1 MNEYY
6 VIVKLVSGEQVMA
19 TLVNEDE
26 YTVEIKNALLIRLK
40 LVSDGERQYESIAV
54 VPFCQFTDDPN
65 FILDKSIIV
74 YVKELSE
81 ALVGKYQDLVE
92 SEFKISLGA
101 PTDVDDLVSK
111 INKVASKLK
120 QDGVFVDNFED
131 EEDIPPF
138 LVSGTDT
145 IQ

>member
-26 YTVEIKNALLIRLK
+26 YTIEIKNALLIKLRLI
-40 LVSDGERQYESIAV
+40 SEEERQYESIAV

-65 FILDKSIIV
+65 FVLDKSIII

-81 ALVGKYQDLVE
+81 SLVGKYEDLIE
-92 SEFKISLGA
+92 SEFKVNLGA

-111 INKVASKLK
+111 INNMSKKLK
-120 QDGVFVDNFED
+120 EDGVFLDNFE
-131 EEDIPPF
+131 EEEIPPF

-145 IQ
+145 LQ

>member
-1 MNEYY
+1 MSEYY
-6 VIVKLVSGEQVMA
+6 VVVKLVSGEQIMA

-26 YTVEIKNALLIRLK
+26 YTIEIKNALQIKLR
-40 LVSDGERQYESIAV
+40 LVSDGDRQLESISV

-65 FILDKSIIV
+65 FVLDKSIII

-81 ALVGKYQDLVE
+81 NLVPKYEDLIE
-92 SEFKISLGA
+92 AEFQINLGA

-111 INKVASKLK
+111 INKVAEKLK
-120 QDGVFVDNFED
+120 DGGVFVDNFE
-131 EEDIPPF
+131 EEDLPPF
-138 LVSGTDT
+138 LVNGTDT

>member
-6 VIVKLVSGEQVMA
+6 VIIKLVSGEQVMA

-26 YTVEIKNALLIRLK
+26 YTIEIKNALLIKLRL
-40 LVSDGERQYESIAV
+40 VTEENHQFESISV

-65 FILDKSIIV
+65 FILDKSIII

-81 ALVGKYQDLVE
+81 SLVGKYENLIE
-92 SEFKISLGA
+92 SEFKVNVGA
-101 PTDVDDLVSK
+101 PTDVDDLVAK

-120 QDGVFVDNFED
+120 DDGVFIDNFE

-138 LVSGTDT
+138 LVRGTDT

>member
-19 TLVNEDE
+19 TLVNEDD
-26 YTVEIKNALLIRLK
+26 YTIEIKNALNIKNRL
-40 LVSDGERQYESIAV
+40 VVEGDRQYETISV
-54 VPFCQFTDDPN
+54 SPFCQFTDEPN
-65 FILDKSIIV
+65 FVLDKSIII

-81 ALVGKYQDLVE
+81 SLVGKYQDLVE
-92 SEFKISLGA
+92 SEFKINLGA

-111 INKVASKLK
+111 INKVAEKLK
-120 QDGVFVDNFED
+120 DNGVFVDNFE

-138 LVSGTDT
+138 LVNGTDT

>member
-1 MNEYY
+1 MSEYY

-19 TLVNEDE
+19 TLVSEDE
-26 YTVEIKNALLIRLK
+26 YTIEIKHALLIKLRLI
-40 LVSDGERQYESIAV
+40 SEDERQYESISV

-65 FILDKSIIV
+65 FVLDKSIII
-74 YVKELSE
+74 YVKELAESL
-81 ALVGKYQDLVE
+81 ASKYENLIE
-92 SEFKISLGA
+92 SEFKVNVDA

-120 QDGVFVDNFED
+120 QDGIFVDNFE

-138 LVSGTDT
+138 LISGTDT

>member
-6 VIVKLVSGEQVMA
+6 VVIKLVSGEQVMA

-26 YTVEIKNALLIRLK
+26 YTIEIKNALQIK
-40 LVSDGERQYESIAV
+40 LRVVSDEHRQFESISV

-65 FILDKSIIV
+65 FVLDKSIII

-81 ALVGKYQDLVE
+81 SLVSKYEDLIE
-92 SEFKISLGA
+92 SEFKVNVGA

-120 QDGVFVDNFED
+120 EDGVFVDNFEED
-131 EEDIPPF
+131 DIPPF

>member
-1 MNEYY
+1 MSEYY
-6 VIVKLVSGEQVMA
+6 VVVKLVSGEQVMA

-26 YTVEIKNALLIRLK
+26 YTIEIKNALTIKLRL
-40 LVSDGERQYESIAV
+40 VTDGDRQFESITV

-65 FILDKSIIV
+65 FVLDKSIIV

-81 ALVGKYQDLVE
+81 SLAPKYEDLIE
-92 SEFKISLGA
+92 SEFKVNLGA

-111 INKVASKLK
+111 INDMSQKLK
-120 QDGVFVDNFED
+120 DNGVFVDNFE
-131 EEDIPPF
+131 EDDLPPF
-138 LVSGTDT
+138 LVNGTDT

>member
-6 VIVKLVSGEQVMA
+6 VVVKLVSGEQIMA

-26 YTVEIKNALLIRLK
+26 YTIEIKNALSIKIRTI
-40 LVSDGERQYESIAV
+40 SEETRQFESISVA
-54 VPFCQFTDDPN
+54 PFCQFTDDPN
-65 FILDKSIIV
+65 FVLDKSIII

-81 ALVGKYQDLVE
+81 SLVSKYEDLIE
-92 SEFKISLGA
+92 SEFKVNIGA

-111 INKVASKLK
+111 INKVAEKLK
-120 QDGVFVDNFED
+120 DGGVFVDNFE

-138 LVSGTDT
+138 LISGTDT

>member
-1 MNEYY
+1 MNKYY
-6 VIVKLVSGEQVMA
+6 VVIKLVSGEQIMA
-19 TLVNEDE
+19 TLIHEDE
-26 YTVEIKNALLIRLK
+26 YTIEIENALQIK
-40 LVSDGERQYESIAV
+40 LRVVSEEHRQFESISV

-65 FILDKSIIV
+65 FVLDKSIII

-81 ALVGKYQDLVE
+81 SLVSKYEDLIE
-92 SEFKISLGA
+92 SEFKVNVGA

-111 INKVASKLK
+111 INKVAEKLK
-120 QDGVFVDNFED
+120 DGGVFVDNFE

>member
-1 MNEYY
+1 MSEYY

-26 YTVEIKNALLIRLK
+26 YTIEIKNALLIKLRLI
-40 LVSDGERQYESIAV
+40 SDDERQYESISV

-65 FILDKSIIV
+65 FVLDKSIII

-81 ALVGKYQDLVE
+81 HLVSKYEDLIE
-92 SEFKISLGA
+92 SEFKVNLGA

-111 INKVASKLK
+111 INKVAEKLK
-120 QDGVFVDNFED
+120 DGGVFVDNFE

-138 LVSGTDT
+138 LINGTDT
-145 IQ
+145 LQ

>member
-6 VIVKLVSGEQVMA
+6 VVVKLVSGEQIMA

-26 YTVEIKNALLIRLK
+26 YTIEIKNALSIKIRTI
-40 LVSDGERQYESIAV
+40 SEETRQFESISVA
-54 VPFCQFTDDPN
+54 PFCQFTDDPN
-65 FILDKSIIV
+65 FVLDKSIII

-81 ALVGKYQDLVE
+81 SLVSKYEDLIE
-92 SEFKISLGA
+92 SEFKVNIGA

-111 INKVASKLK
+111 INKVAEKLK
-120 QDGVFVDNFED
+120 DGGVFVDNFE
-131 EEDIPPF
+131 EEEIPPF
-138 LVSGTDT
+138 LISGTDT

>member
-6 VIVKLVSGEQVMA
+6 VVIKLVSGEQVMA

-26 YTVEIKNALLIRLK
+26 YTIEIKNALSIKLR
-40 LVSDGERQYESIAV
+40 LVSEEHRQFEAISV

-65 FILDKSIIV
+65 FVLDKSIII

-81 ALVGKYQDLVE
+81 SLVPKYEDLIE
-92 SEFKISLGA
+92 SEFNVNIGA
-101 PTDVDDLVSK
+101 PNDVDELVSK
-111 INKVASKLK
+111 INKVAEKLK
-120 QDGVFVDNFED
+120 DGGVFVDNFEEDD
-131 EEDIPPF
+131 EPPF
-138 LVSGTDT
+138 FISGNDT

>member
-40 LVSDGERQYESIAV
+40 VVTEVDRQFEAISV

-81 ALVGKYQDLVE
+81 SLVGKYQDLVE
-92 SEFKISLGA
+92 SEFKITLGS

-120 QDGVFVDNFED
+120 EDGVFVDNFE
-131 EEDIPPF
+131 EEEIPPF